1 MARSKM
7 ISFTEKEIE
16 IIEFTIKTLSEQTFY
31 AKKKNSCNRILEKL
45 NKEPKRIKISS
56 AKAKGRNLQNWT
68 VERIAELLNEKVSK
82 DKDVNNIRGREMGQS
97 GVDVW
102 LHKTLRKKFPI
113 AVECKAQETIKI
125 NSFVEQAK
133 NNTSNDLPYWLLVI
147 KNKQIK
153 NPIAVMNWD
162 LFEWLYKYI
171 GMNKSVID

>member
-1 MARSKM
+1 MKTVLLNENEINLVLSLLEVV
-7 ISFTEKEIE
+7 EKPKTKVTNLYKKLHIALDKKQ
-16 IIEFTIKTLSEQTFY
+16 IKT
-31 AKKKNSCNRILEKL
+31 
-45 NKEPKRIKISS
+45 SS

-68 VERIAELLNEKVSK
+68 VERIAELLNEKLSK

-133 NNTSNDLPYWLLVI
+133 NNTSNDLPFWLLVI
-147 KNKQIK
+147 KNKQLK
-153 NPIAVMNWD
+153 NPIAVMEWD
-162 LFEWLYKYI
+162 LLEFLYNY
-171 GMNKSVID
+171 DE